1 LELVTKSEERSYPIV
16 MRTLFVEVF

>member
-1 LELVTKSEERSYPIV
+1 MKSEERSYPIV